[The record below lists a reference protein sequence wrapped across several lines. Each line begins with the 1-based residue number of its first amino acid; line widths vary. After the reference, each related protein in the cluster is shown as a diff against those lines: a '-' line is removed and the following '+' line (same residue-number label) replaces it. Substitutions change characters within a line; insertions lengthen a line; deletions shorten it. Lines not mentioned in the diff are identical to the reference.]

1 MLFFITQSLSCY
13 DKGLEP
19 NLLSLLYVRSTLIT
33 YWYGAASKIYN
44 INTLFISIETIM
56 STPSA
61 LKIPANLSDLK
72 ATTVLTHKLL
82 LVNGVN
88 LNLLGKRE
96 PEIYGHT
103 TLADIE
109 TRLISRAAQ
118 HGVELIC
125 IQSNHEGQLIDDI
138 QHYGLL
144 AESTVQV
151 DAIIINP
158 AAFTHTSV
166 ALRDALLATQKPF
179 IEVHLSNVHTRES
192 FRHHSY
198 LSDVAVGVICGL
210 GHLGY
215 QMALD
220 YWLTTTYLVTLDS

>member
-1 MLFFITQSLSCY
+1 M
-13 DKGLEP
+13 
-19 NLLSLLYVRSTLIT
+19 
-33 YWYGAASKIYN
+33 
-44 INTLFISIETIM
+44 
-56 STPSA
+56 TPSSQSA
-61 LKIPANLSDLK
+61 E
-72 ATTVLTHKLL
+72 TTLGQKLL
-82 LVNGVN
+82 LINGVN

-109 TRLISRAAQ
+109 QRLIDRAATY
-118 HGVELIC
+118 GVELIC
-125 IQSNHEGQLIDDI
+125 IQSNHEGNLVDNI

-144 AESTVQV
+144 ADEANQV

-179 IEVHLSNVHTRES
+179 IEVHLSNVHARET
-192 FRHHSY
+192 FRQHSY
-198 LSDVAVGVICGL
+198 LSDIAVGVICGL
-210 GHLGY
+210 GHRGY

-220 YWLTTTYLVTLDS
+220 YWLNNMYAINLTD

>member
-1 MLFFITQSLSCY
+1 MSTTPSVAAVHSF
-13 DKGLEP
+13 EA
-19 NLLSLLYVRSTLIT
+19 NRS
-33 YWYGAASKIYN
+33 
-44 INTLFISIETIM
+44 NTLSY
-56 STPSA
+56 
-61 LKIPANLSDLK
+61 
-72 ATTVLTHKLL
+72 KLL

-103 TLADIE
+103 TLAEIE
-109 TRLISRAAQ
+109 KRLIARAAE

-125 IQSNHEGQLIDDI
+125 IQSNHEGQLVDDI

-144 AESTVQV
+144 ADPAAQV

-179 IEVHLSNVHTRES
+179 IEVHLSNIHAREP
-192 FRHHSY
+192 FRQHSY
-198 LSDVAVGVICGL
+198 LSDIAVGVICGL
-210 GHLGY
+210 GQQGY

-220 YWLTTTYLVTLDS
+220 YWLTHTYLVSQ

>member
-1 MLFFITQSLSCY
+1 
-13 DKGLEP
+13 
-19 NLLSLLYVRSTLIT
+19 
-33 YWYGAASKIYN
+33 
-44 INTLFISIETIM
+44 M
-56 STPSA
+56 SAPSA
-61 LKIPANLSDLK
+61 SNAQSQSVTTLQSQTLSQR
-72 ATTVLTHKLL
+72 LL

-109 TRLISRAAQ
+109 AQLTSKAAKF
-118 HGVELIC
+118 GIELIC
-125 IQSNHEGQLIDDI
+125 IQSNHEGKLVDDI

-144 AESTVQV
+144 VDAAEQV

-166 ALRDALLATQKPF
+166 AIRDALLATQKPF
-179 IEVHLSNVHTRES
+179 IEVHLSNVHSRES
-192 FRHHSY
+192 FRHLSY

-210 GHLGY
+210 GALGY
-215 QMALD
+215 QTALD
-220 YWLTTTYLVTLDS
+220 YWLINTYNLDLNGK

>member
-1 MLFFITQSLSCY
+1 MSNSSQSVM
-13 DKGLEP
+13 P
-19 NLLSLLYVRSTLIT
+19 T
-33 YWYGAASKIYN
+33 
-44 INTLFISIETIM
+44 
-56 STPSA
+56 
-61 LKIPANLSDLK
+61 NLSSSR
-72 ATTVLTHKLL
+72 ATMPLTRRLL

-96 PEIYGHT
+96 PDIYGHT

-109 TRLISRAAQ
+109 TNLINRAAQ
-118 HGVELIC
+118 HGIELTC
-125 IQSNHEGQLIDDI
+125 IQSNHEGKLVDDI

-144 AESTVQV
+144 AEATAQV

-192 FRHHSY
+192 FRQHSY

-220 YWLTTTYLVTLDS
+220 YWLINTYAVNLER

>member
-1 MLFFITQSLSCY
+1 
-13 DKGLEP
+13 
-19 NLLSLLYVRSTLIT
+19 
-33 YWYGAASKIYN
+33 
-44 INTLFISIETIM
+44 M
-56 STPSA
+56 SAPSA
-61 LKIPANLSDLK
+61 SNAPSQSVTTLQSQTLSQR
-72 ATTVLTHKLL
+72 LL

-109 TRLISRAAQ
+109 AQLTAKAAKF
-118 HGVELIC
+118 GIELIC
-125 IQSNHEGQLIDDI
+125 IQSNHEGKLVDDI

-144 AESTVQV
+144 VDAAEQV

-166 ALRDALLATQKPF
+166 AIRDALLATQKPF
-179 IEVHLSNVHTRES
+179 IEVHLSNVHSRES
-192 FRHHSY
+192 FRHLSY

-210 GHLGY
+210 GALGY
-215 QMALD
+215 QTALD
-220 YWLTTTYLVTLDS
+220 YWLINTYNLDLNGK